1 MKRTSA
7 TTSGANVWPSSR
19 GLSNQRKGWCVLVW
33 TCLKTIPIKND
44 VWLLIRLDR
53 FKQPF
58 NQVLHLNVGEC
69 YTCWG
74 SSIHLLLRGAEV
86 NPSWFQVW
94 AEVQS
99 FIYNTVTNYICT
111 LLFDEC
117 KEMFYI
123 SHQLSNAPEKKLPVK
138 VWQFLPKIKKRW
150 GEVRTTFS
158 LSPDNCSHN
167 LPQSCWGWVRG
178 AHETNVSF
186 KTSWIYALH
195 IWAILIVQLTLKWGY
210 FMFDFMFFK
219 YVFLAFR
226 GVHTCNVSVSVSS
239 NKV

>member
-1 MKRTSA
+1 MWPETSYIASLEGAPLSSPTSGSQRKLLCTVTTSANQVTATGMKRTSA

-138 VWQFLPKIKKRW
+138 IWQFLPKIKK
-150 GEVRTTFS
+150 GEVR
-158 LSPDNCSHN
+158 
-167 LPQSCWGWVRG
+167 
-178 AHETNVSF
+178 
-186 KTSWIYALH
+186 
-195 IWAILIVQLTLKWGY
+195 
-210 FMFDFMFFK
+210 
-219 YVFLAFR
+219 
-226 GVHTCNVSVSVSS
+226 
-239 NKV
+239 